1 MPAILKVEGISKNF
15 DGLKAL
21 SNVSFEVEEGMI
33 FGLMGANGAGK
44 TTLFA
49 IIAGQVKPTAGSVTF
64 RDMALTGRR
73 PDQICRLGVC
83 RTFQIVR
90 PFAGISVLDNVTVA
104 ALYGTAQRSRRG
116 QTRAREAALA
126 ALEAVG
132 LAAVADR
139 LAASL
144 TLSGQKRL
152 EIARALATGAELVL
166 LDEVMAGLT
175 PTEVTEMIG
184 TLVDLRRRR
193 SLTFIVV
200 EHVMDALMQLSDRIL
215 VLDHG
220 VPIAVG
226 TPAEVVANPDVLK
239 VYFG

>member
-1 MPAILKVEGISKNF
+1 MTAILKVDGVSKNF

-21 SNVSFEVEEGMI
+21 SNVSFEVEEGAI
-33 FGLMGANGAGK
+33 YGLMGANGAGK

-49 IIAGQVKPTAGSVTF
+49 IIAGQMKPSAGIVTF
-64 RDMALTGRR
+64 RDRLLTGRR
-73 PDQICRLGVC
+73 PDEICRLGIC

-90 PFAGISVLDNVTVA
+90 PFAGISVLDNVIVS
-104 ALYGTAQRSRRG
+104 ALYGTSTGYRTAHAK
-116 QTRAREAALA
+116 ARDTAFA

-132 LAAVADR
+132 LAAYADR

-166 LDEVMAGLT
+166 LDEVMAGLL
-175 PTEVTEMIG
+175 PTEVTQMIG
-184 TLVDLRRRR
+184 TLSDLRRRR
-193 SLTFIVV
+193 GLTFIVV

-220 VPIAVG
+220 VQIAIG
-226 TPAEVVANPDVLK
+226 TPAEVVGNPDVLK